1 MEPKRTQF
9 TFYFSFVDA
18 LQHLTIEQRG
28 EVIWAI
34 ALYAMLGELPELDG
48 PSMCSFKLI
57 RPVLDAAEKKAA
69 SGKAGKGA
77 THGETKAKQKQ
88 TKTETKTRAK
98 RNENESKTNAKRTTN
113 EKEKEKEKENEIEIE
128 NECYAR
134 AEEVVRM
141 YERFCPGLVRCEIL
155 SAGTK
160 KAIADRFREH
170 GDLAVFER
178 LFRLAGNSDFLNG
191 RKGSWRASLDWL
203 MEERNF
209 AKVLNGVYDNRPD
222 PRAIPKGASG
232 ELGAAELE
240 AIQRVLR
247 EEP

>member
-18 LQHLTIEQRG
+18 LQHLTVEQRG

-34 ALYAMLGELPELDG
+34 ALYATLGEVPELEG

-57 RPVLDAAEKKAA
+57 RPVLDAAEKKAISGMAGRGA
-69 SGKAGKGA
+69 SHGGA
-77 THGETKAKQKQ
+77 EAKQKR

-98 RNENESKTNAKRTTN
+98 RNANESKTNAKRTTN
-113 EKEKEKEKENEIEIE
+113 EKEKEKENEIEIE
-128 NECYAR
+128 NECYTR

-141 YERFCPGLVRCEIL
+141 YEKFCPGLVRCEIL

-178 LFRLAGNSDFLNG
+178 LFRKAGSSDFLQG
-191 RKGSWRASLDWL
+191 KITGWRASLDWL

-209 AKVLNGVYDNRPD
+209 AKVLNGAYDNRSD

>member
-77 THGETKAKQKQ
+77 THGETKAKPKR
-88 TKTETKTRAK
+88 TKNESKTRAK

-141 YERFCPGLVRCEIL
+141 YEKFCPGLVRCEIL

-178 LFRLAGNSDFLNG
+178 LFRLAGQSDFLLG
-191 RKGSWRASLDWL
+191 KVTGWRASLDWL

-209 AKVLNGVYDNRPD
+209 AKVLNGVYDNRSD